1 MATMTPISSQLSIL
15 VISDTG
21 ALRDILAQGL
31 KALGLKELEFQS
43 GGIGALRQLRQTKK
57 MDVVICDRDLPDI
70 SGLEVLRELSDADDI
85 EMGSFVLV
93 SSAISKADV
102 AMAGELGCDAYLVKP
117 FALRDLAMKVTQAV
131 SRATDPNCL
140 DTRVRAAKNI
150 LVKGDLKT
158 SLGVYLDIRKWI
170 GDTTPSARLSVGI
183 GRCYRKMGRVKD
195 ALREFDAAIAANPMY
210 IHAYQERGL
219 CHLESNDTTKA
230 ICDFDAAI
238 NLSPNNPVRYEMIAD
253 ILYKAEDY
261 ISAESYLMR
270 AIKLELAYPDL
281 YAQLGKTLF
290 AQKKPERA
298 AQFLEKALL
307 RDPKNTSFLNSLG
320 ICYRELGKV
329 DLALEKYN
337 LALKFNPTDV
347 KVLFNK
353 ALCLVALADF
363 DRAQKMLELVLRTD
377 PSYSKA
383 QTKLAELPKLK
394 AAAAEAAKQKS
405 AS

>member
-1 MATMTPISSQLSIL
+1 MAIMTPISSQLSIL

-43 GGIGALRQLRQTKK
+43 GGIGALRRFRQTRKI
-57 MDVVICDRDLPDI
+57 DVVICDRDLPDI

-93 SSAISKADV
+93 SNAISKADV
-102 AMAGELGCDAYLVKP
+102 TMAAELGCDAYLVKP

-131 SRATDPNCL
+131 ARATDPNCL
-140 DTRVRAAKNI
+140 DTRVRVAKNI

-183 GRCYRKMGRVKD
+183 GRCYRKMGKNRE
-195 ALREFDAAIAANPMY
+195 ALREFDAAINANPMH

-219 CHLESNDTTKA
+219 CHLEANDTAKA

-253 ILYKAEDY
+253 ILFKAEDY
-261 ISAESYLMR
+261 VSAESYLMR

-281 YAQLGKTLF
+281 YAQLGRTLF

-329 DLALEKYN
+329 GLALEKYN
-337 LALKFNPTDV
+337 LALKLNPTDV

-353 ALCLVALADF
+353 ALCLITLADF

-377 PSYSKA
+377 PTYTKA
-383 QTKLAELPKLK
+383 QNKLGELPKLR
-394 AAAAEAAKQKS
+394 AAAETAKLKT